1 MILSKEFDI
10 SKLET
15 MDKETRLK
23 MCFKI
28 FDNDRD
34 GKISMSDVLETMKDI
49 SDTDTLMMED

>member
-1 MILSKEFDI
+1 
-10 SKLET
+10 